1 MMKPLHLAASFAALA
16 AVGWLLFGDVRHH
29 GFTFD
34 DEDYLDNARRAWSD
48 LGHLVSPE
56 MERPWASRVGVR
68 VYAWLAYP
76 LFGSAPGPYHLVN
89 AAGHLLNALL
99 LLHLVYLRRSSAPL
113 AFLSA
118 LLFLANTSHFRAVY
132 WISAVSLVFGVGF
145 VLASLVLVCRYLRGG
160 GRCWLAGGVC
170 SYCAAVLCHQAMG
183 MAAFFPALLAAEEGR
198 PRRRQLRLLIVFLL
212 PGCAILGAE
221 RLVYGGAFTGDEA
234 YSLGLHAV
242 RNLAV
247 YTFVLFAGGYTGGAV
262 GLEPPVEAALAAG
275 GLGALVLVL
284 LIRGRTTRL
293 WALWV
298 LCAAL
303 PFCFWDRG
311 EALSRYCYFPAAGS
325 AVLLAMGILSVSARL
340 QRAAGKRVARV
351 CLALLLAAG
360 LWVNA
365 DTMEKLQA
373 VQYYDSGKY
382 LLFKENPGAAAAP
395 LAEAIRRDPDVPPRV
410 YYWLAVSRYQLR
422 EYDEAASV
430 LEELLRRYPGYRPA
444 GKLQRRVL
452 RMLRGQPSQA
462 GGIPS
467 EDRVESLD

>member
-1 MMKPLHLAASFAALA
+1 MKPLHLAASFVALA
-16 AVGWLLFGDVRHH
+16 AVGWLLFGDARHH

-34 DEDYLDNARRAWSD
+34 DEDYLDNARRAWAD
-48 LGHLVSPE
+48 LGHLASPE
-56 MERPWASRVGVR
+56 MEKPWASRVGVR
-68 VYAWLAYP
+68 VYTWLALP
-76 LFGSAPGPYHLVN
+76 LFGSAPAPYHLVN

-99 LLHLVYLRRSSAPL
+99 LLHLVYQRRSSAPL

-145 VLASLVLVCRYLRGG
+145 VLASLLLVCRYLRTGG
-160 GRCWLAGGVC
+160 KGWLAGGVC

-183 MAAFFPALLAAEEGR
+183 MAVFFPALLAAEEGR
-198 PRRRQLRLLIVFLL
+198 PRRQLLRLLIVFLL
-212 PGCAILGAE
+212 PGCVLLGVE

-234 YSLGLHAV
+234 YSFGLHAV
-242 RNLAV
+242 PNLALFS
-247 YTFVLFAGGYTGGAV
+247 FVLFAGGYTGGSV
-262 GLEPPVEAALAAG
+262 GIEPPVEAVFAAG

-303 PFCFWDRG
+303 PFCFWDR
-311 EALSRYCYFPAAGS
+311 EAVFSRYCYFPAAGS
-325 AVLLAMGILSVSARL
+325 AVLLAMAILSVSARL
-340 QRAAGKRVARV
+340 ERAVGRRVAQA

-382 LLFKENPGAAAAP
+382 LLVKEDPRGAAAP
-395 LAEAIRRDPDVPPRV
+395 LAEAIRRDPNVPPRV
-410 YYWLAVSRYQLR
+410 YFWLAAARYRLG
-422 EYDEAASV
+422 EYEEAAAV
-430 LEELLRRYPGYRPA
+430 LEELLRLYPDYRPA
-444 GKLQRRVL
+444 GRLQRRVL
-452 RMLRGQPSQA
+452 QKLRAEPPSS
-462 GGIPS
+462 GG
-467 EDRVESLD
+467 